1 MLRGG
6 QWQVP
11 GTQHVQEG
19 DWIRVTLVVQTATP
33 RHFVALTDDVPGGL
47 RPTDLALSAVAGLDL
62 QQVSSI
68 GSGAFRTRKL
78 DPRAPK
84 FYADYLP
91 AGRHEVHYFAR
102 VANPGDYL
110 AAPATADATPASRT
124 TSPPKPLAA
133 KPMMSD
139 TLVTRPSLSPKIPAR
154 AVPPARPRWSGWS
167 SCSAR
172 AVSVMAQSYSRCEV
186 SGRA

>member
-1 MLRGG
+1 MGYHEDATRARASAVGLSLARRYEVLRGG

-102 VANPGDYL
+102 VANAGDYL
-110 AAPATADATPASRT
+110 AAPATAELMYGNTSHARTASDRLRIVPAS
-124 TSPPKPLAA
+124 SP
-133 KPMMSD
+133 
-139 TLVTRPSLSPKIPAR
+139 
-154 AVPPARPRWSGWS
+154 
-167 SCSAR
+167 
-172 AVSVMAQSYSRCEV
+172 
-186 SGRA
+186 

>member
-1 MLRGG
+1 M
-6 QWQVP
+6 
-11 GTQHVQEG
+11 
-19 DWIRVTLVVQTATP
+19 TARCGSRITSVAAAVACAADIP
-33 RHFVALTDDVPGGL
+33 CERYMPASSEVSAWELCMSSRSSRAISRSTRSFWALTD
-47 RPTDLALSAVAGLDL
+47 THS
-62 QQVSSI
+62 
-68 GSGAFRTRKL
+68 
-78 DPRAPK
+78 
-84 FYADYLP
+84 P
-91 AGRHEVHYFAR
+91 AAM
-102 VANPGDYL
+102 L

-154 AVPPARPRWSGWS
+154 AVPPARARWSGWS

-186 SGRA
+186 LGRA